1 MTQFYVK
8 DGGSFREVSEF
19 FIRDGTSFTNKTVTN
34 IFVKDS
40 GNWREVFTLFTATS
54 YSSTTGSV
62 TVPALANA
70 IHIQS
75 CLLYTSPSP
84 RDVEESRMPSSA

>member
-1 MTQFYVK
+1 MAQFYVK

-40 GNWREVFTLFTATS
+40 GNWREVFTLFNTTS
-54 YSSTTGSV
+54 FASAGSGTTTFAVPQNAPLHHQNSTIPLS
-62 TVPALANA
+62 
-70 IHIQS
+70 
-75 CLLYTSPSP
+75 
-84 RDVEESRMPSSA
+84 